1 MIIIFKISNYFFKI
15 FSRSYFLIFGC
26 ILSVYF
32 LTATYTSHVIR
43 DNSGLANYI
52 KTQEY
57 SLIAMILACCGS
69 IIFALDLKENQ
80 IKHLITNQFKY
91 FMSICLAAIKLS
103 FFLGLIPL
111 SYILMYIVTHK
122 NLNMIY
128 ILNCLIEF
136 IFTYL
141 YAVSM
146 LAILTT
152 IICFLFKR
160 TGIRLLVFTPIF
172 FLTSAFAGNSISS
185 YSKLKIIIFNIL
197 NVQDDFEFI
206 KNDINELKLSEPQL
220 QEIEDKKEIIIAPIF
235 DSTQQLIQVIDGVL
249 VIVNL

>member
-1 MIIIFKISNYFFKI
+1 
-15 FSRSYFLIFGC
+15 
-26 ILSVYF
+26 
-32 LTATYTSHVIR
+32 
-43 DNSGLANYI
+43 
-52 KTQEY
+52 
-57 SLIAMILACCGS
+57 
-69 IIFALDLKENQ
+69 
-80 IKHLITNQFKY
+80 
-91 FMSICLAAIKLS
+91 MSICLAAIKLAI
-103 FFLGLIPL
+103 FLAVIPL
-111 SYILMYIVTHK
+111 SYILMYIFTHK
-122 NLNMIY
+122 NLSMVY
-128 ILNCLIEF
+128 ISNCLIEF